1 MQGIATTTSRKI
13 GKWVVGDCGEE
24 EIKTTALAT
33 KSPMSLHVA
42 SALII
47 APILQDQLSV
57 PTPT

>member
-1 MQGIATTTSRKI
+1 MQGTATTTFRKI

-24 EIKTTALAT
+24 EIETTALAT

-42 SALII
+42 LALII
-47 APILQDQLSV
+47 APLPQDQLTV